1 MNAPTPEATTTTRTE
16 QADYQVRL
24 DWGLEGLTRLAPA
37 DLVVA
42 VDVLG
47 AATRAVVSLDQ
58 PSAGDATTIR
68 SLAEDAR
75 DAASS
80 MDDVVA
86 EAEAGGAQV
95 VLGCLRNATAVAR
108 WCVQEQVRRGG
119 RTSIALIALPGADHR
134 MAVENLLGAGAII
147 AALSDLGTD
156 HTSPEAAAACEAA
169 LGLRRAVG
177 HLASASV
184 RGRELTA
191 LGKHAFVAA
200 AAQRDA
206 SETVPIVSD
215 GVVRAGQ
222 VGPA

>member
-95 VLGCLRNATAVAR
+95 VLGACATPPR
-108 WCVQEQVRRGG
+108 WR
-119 RTSIALIALPGADHR
+119 
-134 MAVENLLGAGAII
+134 AGA
-147 AALSDLGTD
+147 SRNRCG
-156 HTSPEAAAACEAA
+156 AAAAP
-169 LGLRRAVG
+169 
-177 HLASASV
+177 AS
-184 RGRELTA
+184 R
-191 LGKHAFVAA
+191 
-200 AAQRDA
+200 
-206 SETVPIVSD
+206 
-215 GVVRAGQ
+215 
-222 VGPA
+222 